1 MSLLSTLSE
10 SRDAVDEKPGNGGGA
25 RRGAATAAAAS
36 DSDRGPLSPLALRF
50 VTRQQHHRFLVYG
63 AEVAENAIRVS
74 PRSSSIGHKRLIYLL
89 IYRMLLA

>member
-1 MSLLSTLSE
+1 MLSTRSL
-10 SRDAVDEKPGNGGGA
+10 AMGGGRGGGGGGGRFIQ

-89 IYRMLLA
+89 IHRMLLA